1 MERIIIEKECE
12 SNKLRAEHL
21 NSLQVETDDYTFTSE
36 NRMQDEAITFITKKH
51 KVELPE
57 HNQ

>member
-36 NRMQDEAITFITKKH
+36 NLM
-51 KVELPE
+51 
-57 HNQ
+57 